1 VSIAKPP
8 SNSADRR
15 LWEFRWVRDLA
26 VLLSC
31 ASLVYLAYEIRA
43 ILLPVIVG
51 LALAY
56 VINPVVR
63 GAEMK
68 WRWPRWLTTGLIQ
81 FCVIAFFGGLL
92 IFVLPKLVVEFKT
105 LLSRL
110 PGYYESL
117 SAQIGLSPRELADRV
132 REILTGPSMAAT
144 TQPAATTMPDAVA
157 TTMPSDVAHVVA
169 TTQPAVS
176 TGLTQVDLQTI
187 GTIVA
192 KSVNVGATVLLTAF
206 GWGAY
211 LVLAGV
217 VSMLCMFF
225 FSWRLDGI
233 TRWFHSFIPL
243 HKKSLT
249 LHVLQRMDVS
259 ISSFIRGRIIQG
271 TILAFVLAVG
281 WSIAGVPY
289 ALLLALLCGVLNLV
303 PYASLIG
310 LPTAILLTWID
321 HVSAGMNPTLTAIL
335 IWPIVAYA
343 VGQQLDAWIVE
354 PLVQGRATG
363 LDPLAI
369 LLAVLIGSALAGVF
383 GMLLAV
389 PIAACVKILNEE
401 ILLPKFRAFLGSRTD
416 GEPPG
421 DSPPLPPKQDDSPP
435 ASA

>member
-1 VSIAKPP
+1 MSIAKPP

-31 ASLVYLAYEIRA
+31 AMLVYMAYEIRA

-56 VINPVVR
+56 VINPLVR
-63 GAEMK
+63 GAEVK
-68 WRWPRWLTTGLIQ
+68 WRWPRWLTTGLLQ

-92 IFVLPKLVVEFKT
+92 IFVLPKLVEEFKM
-105 LLSRL
+105 LLNRL

-117 SAQIGLSPRELADRV
+117 TAKIGLSPRELADRV
-132 REILTGPSMAAT
+132 REILTGPSMTAA

-157 TTMPSDVAHVVA
+157 TTLPADVVHAVA
-169 TTQPAVS
+169 TSQPAVS

-192 KSVNVGATVLLTAF
+192 KSVNVGATLLLTAF

-211 LVLAGV
+211 LVLAGI

-243 HKKSLT
+243 HSKAQT
-249 LHVLQRMDVS
+249 LHVLHRMDVS

-281 WSIAGVPY
+281 WSVAGVPY

-310 LPTAILLTWID
+310 LPTAVLLTWID
-321 HVSAGMNPTLTAIL
+321 HVSAGMNPTITGIL
-335 IWPIVAYA
+335 IWPVVAYA
-343 VGQQLDAWIVE
+343 IGQQLDAWIVE

-369 LLAVLIGSALAGVF
+369 LLSVLIGSALAGVF

-401 ILLPKFRAFLGSRTD
+401 VLLPKFRAFLGSRSD
-416 GEPPG
+416 GDPPG
-421 DSPPLPPKQDDSPP
+421 DSPPLPTKPDDS
-435 ASA
+435 ASPSA